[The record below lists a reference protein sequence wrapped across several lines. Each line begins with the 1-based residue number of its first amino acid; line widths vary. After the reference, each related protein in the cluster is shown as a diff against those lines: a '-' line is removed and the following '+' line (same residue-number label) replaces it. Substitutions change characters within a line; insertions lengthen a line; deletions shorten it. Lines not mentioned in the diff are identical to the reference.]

1 MNPEFVLIGDPV
13 AHSLSPVMHNA
24 LYQELGKVK
33 WPFSRWHYSAVR
45 CANEEE
51 AAYQI
56 DLVRTGRYRGMN
68 VTMPYKK
75 LAFSCA
81 DYADAGVIAAGGANV
96 LVRDE
101 DLKLCAYNTDGLGA
115 VRAIERMTDMP
126 LTGARVLVCGTGPTS
141 LAIAAASAQAGAL
154 EVTLL
159 SRDEAKA
166 LSCVNRIRTS
176 VEPHEASVLHG
187 RNYAQAEALVSKVDV
202 IVDATPRGMTRQS
215 LIRVCCIADRSCSI
229 PSTVMARPR
238 CSQVPGDMARPAWTD
253 WRCSS
258 SRRHSRSRSG
268 LMPWRF
274 PSRSTATSCAMPR
287 CMPIRDAVLW

>member
-13 AHSLSPVMHNA
+13 AHSLSPVMHNV

-115 VRAIERMTDMP
+115 VRAIEHMTDMP

-141 LAIAAASAQAGAL
+141 LAIATASAQAGAL

-202 IVDATPRGMTRQS
+202 IVDATPRGMHPDDEAIIDTS
-215 LIRVCCIADRSCSI
+215 LLHSGQVVLDTVYGHGETALLAGAWRHGATCMDGLEMLVEQAALSVEIWADAMALPVEVDRD
-229 PSTVMARPR
+229 VM
-238 CSQVPGDMARPAWTD
+238 
-253 WRCSS
+253 
-258 SRRHSRSRSG
+258 RHAALHANS
-268 LMPWRF
+268 
-274 PSRSTATSCAMPR
+274 
-287 CMPIRDAVLW
+287 